1 MFELTPL
8 SIAIMVGVFV
18 LVMVTFAYFIRK
30 ELK

>member
-8 SIAIMVGVFV
+8 NIVIMIGVFV
-18 LVMVTFAYFIRK
+18 LVVVIFAYFIRK